1 MRTYQ
6 AGGSLDAQHPYYIQ
20 RPADRQLYEA
30 LLAGEF
36 CSVLNAR
43 QMGKSSLMVQVMS
56 RLQQEGV
63 RCATIDMSRICGE
76 GVTPEQFYKG
86 MAIELWRGLGL
97 VGSLD
102 LLGDWRQWGELVPV
116 QKWTLVVD
124 RVLETVLESAS
135 PAVSSQQ
142 ASNQQ
147 TSIQLVVFVD
157 EV

>member
-20 RPADRQLYEA
+20 RQADRQLHDA

-56 RLQQEGV
+56 RLQQEGI

-86 MAIELWRGLGL
+86 MAIELTA
-97 VGSLD
+97 GSCLS
-102 LLGDWRQWGELVPV
+102 RN
-116 QKWTLVVD
+116 
-124 RVLETVLESAS
+124 R
-135 PAVSSQQ
+135 SS
-142 ASNQQ
+142 SC
-147 TSIQLVVFVD
+147 TSRHWSSSRLMKL
-157 EV
+157 